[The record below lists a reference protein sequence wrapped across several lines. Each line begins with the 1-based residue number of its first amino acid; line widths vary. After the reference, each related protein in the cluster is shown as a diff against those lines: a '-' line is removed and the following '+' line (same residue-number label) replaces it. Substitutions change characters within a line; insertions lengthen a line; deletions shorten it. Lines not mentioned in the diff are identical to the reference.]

1 MKKLT
6 TFKKVMLVLLLVLI
20 IAILSFSAW
29 HVHQRV
35 YGAKYSENYGIGFKK
50 VFFRNYKI
58 RIWNIQTQ
66 KYTTPELD
74 WITDYKS
81 TDSFAV
87 FSYKG
92 KRGYLSLVDGEIA
105 IPAQYQA
112 AWKFSEGLGAVVKDN
127 MLGFINTSG
136 EVVIPFQFHS
146 KSRSAAKNDYL
157 FKNGICAAMDKNG
170 KLGFINTKGKWVF
183 KPQYDFIGNPV
194 NGYRE
199 VALASK
205 AGVID
210 SLFEIKLPL
219 EYDDITVT
227 DDGFVVSKEGMQ
239 YLLATDGETVANSF
253 MYDDFDYIYYN
264 SGKVTED
271 GTDILLKSDFVVYYI
286 NKKQGLMDST
296 GRIILKARYDDISAL
311 SNDLFSCRTGEH
323 RFTVNAKGKEIN

>member
-1 MKKLT
+1 MKKFSL
-6 TFKKVMLVLLLVLI
+6 FKKVTLILLLVI
-20 IAILSFSAW
+20 ILAFISFAGW
-29 HVHQRV
+29 NLYQRV
-35 YGAKYSENYGIGFKK
+35 YGARYSEYYGIGFKK
-50 VFFRNYKI
+50 VFYRNYKI
-58 RIWNIQTQ
+58 RIWNIQTH

-74 WITDYKS
+74 WITNYKS
-81 TDSFAV
+81 TDSYAV
-87 FSYKG
+87 FSHKG

-112 AWKFSEGLGAVVKDN
+112 AWKFSEGLAAVVKDN
-127 MLGFINTSG
+127 KLGFINTSG
-136 EVVIPFQFHS
+136 EVVIPFKFHS
-146 KSRSAAKNDYL
+146 KSRSANKNDYL
-157 FKNGICAAMDKNG
+157 FKNGICAAMDENG
-170 KLGFINTKGKWVF
+170 KLAFINTKGEWIF
-183 KPQYDFIGNPV
+183 KPPYDFIGNPV

-199 VALASK
+199 VAIASK
-205 AGVID
+205 TGVID
-210 SLFEIKLPL
+210 SLFKIKLPL
-219 EYDDITVT
+219 EYEDITVT

-286 NKKQGLMDST
+286 NKKQGLIDSA

-311 SNDLFSCRTGEH
+311 SNVLFSCRTGEH